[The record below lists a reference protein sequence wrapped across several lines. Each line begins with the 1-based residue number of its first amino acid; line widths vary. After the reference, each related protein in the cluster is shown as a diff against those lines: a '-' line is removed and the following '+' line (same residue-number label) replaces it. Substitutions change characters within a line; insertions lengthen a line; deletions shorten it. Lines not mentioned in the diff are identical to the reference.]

1 MSIASSARGD
11 VDERARRRAVYDA
24 MVVPVLTA
32 HNVPQEA
39 WPQRLPMLND
49 RYYVTSPKQGERDG
63 VMIQVLLER
72 HAFFVPYPQ
81 QDQNLPQRRLPYC
94 RPYRATDRRL
104 APKIVYWGD
113 DAAAAWDQAK
123 VVAGWPMAEP
133 LQRHQQQQQH
143 QGSSSSSSS

>member
-39 WPQRLPMLND
+39 WPQCLPPLRD
-49 RYYVTSPKQGERDG
+49 RYQVWSPRQGEGYDA
-63 VMIQVLLER
+63 VIIQVLLER
-72 HAFFVPYPQ
+72 KAFFVPYPQ
-81 QDQNLPQRRLPYC
+81 QDQSLPQRRLPYC
-94 RPYRATDRRL
+94 QPYRRATDRRL
-104 APKIVYWGD
+104 TPAMVFWGD

-123 VVAGWPMAEP
+123 VLAGWPQP
-133 LQRHQQQQQH
+133 LQQHQQQQQH
-143 QGSSSSSSS
+143 QGSSSSSS

>member
-49 RYYVTSPKQGERDG
+49 RYYVTSPKRSPTMDG
-63 VMIQVLLER
+63 VVVQVLLER
-72 HAFFVPYPQ
+72 EAFFVPYPQ
-81 QDQNLPQRRLPYC
+81 QEPGRPQKR
-94 RPYRATDRRL
+94 YRATDRRL
-104 APKIVYWGD
+104 TPAMVFWGD

-123 VVAGWPMAEP
+123 VVLIPRQLLLAFGIVCTVRFW
-133 LQRHQQQQQH
+133 
-143 QGSSSSSSS
+143 